1 MHACLLLLDL
11 LDDEERGVEEPV
23 DAVLQ
28 ARSLGSA
35 ELSRKTAGDT
45 SVITHSG

>member
-11 LDDEERGVEEPV
+11 LDDEERGIKESI

-28 ARSLGSA
+28 ARRLRSA
-35 ELSRKTAGDT
+35 ELSRETAGDT
-45 SVITHSG
+45 SMITQSG